1 MYDTP
6 LILKFDDID
15 AGMLL
20 LVGSKAANLGVL
32 TTAGFPVPPG
42 LCVTTEAYRRV
53 TEQAGLEEVLDALAV
68 TAAGE
73 TRALNE
79 LAGQT
84 RELVLS
90 APVPADI
97 ADAVRRSAHGP
108 VAVRSSATAEDLPHA
123 SFAGQQDTYLNVIG
137 ADAVLDAVR
146 RCWASLWSDRAVA
159 YRAANGIDHRAV
171 LAAVVIQEMVQSE
184 VAGVMFTA
192 NPVTG
197 RRREAVIDASPG
209 LGEAVVSG
217 AVNPDHFVVDTAT
230 GRITER
236 RLGDKR
242 LAVRS
247 LPGGGVEHVETGV
260 EGACL
265 TDAQIRALA
274 ELGGRVE
281 DHYGSPQDTEWA
293 VDAGGALWL
302 TQSRPITT
310 LFPIPRHARPAG
322 AGSAV
327 AGAGR
332 RTDRAARLRSGPGG
346 PGGSGGHGGPGSS
359 GPAGG
364 EPDGARIYFSFSVAQ
379 GIYAPIT
386 PMGMS
391 AFRLLSS
398 SAAALLGAPVTD
410 RLDGAPQFA
419 EAAGR
424 MFIDVTGMMR
434 SRVGRVGLPR
444 VLDVME
450 ARSATV
456 LRGLFDDPRFSVTQR
471 SVRPALRRL
480 VKNAIRFRI
489 PARAA
494 QALLKPEKAHR
505 RAERLGVRLRAQLA
519 APADATALERLDH
532 VERIL
537 GTRAVPLL
545 PTVVPGPLAGFAML
559 GLAYRLLGDRARP
572 GELQTVLRGLPHN
585 VTTEMD
591 LALWHLAT
599 RIRTDREA
607 AALLLGTP
615 AAELADRFGD
625 GTLPGVV
632 DRGLKE
638 FLAVYGVRA
647 VAEIDLGVPR
657 WSEDPTHVIGVLANY
672 LRLEDPA
679 LSPDALFA
687 RGAAEAVLMI
697 KSLSA
702 RVGGVRGRIVRFAL
716 SRARAL
722 AGIRELPKFSMV
734 TILAAMR
741 AELMTIGTGLTTSG
755 FLDSPQDIF
764 FLTMEEVRTALTTA
778 PGGSAPGGSTPT
790 SSGESTPAA
799 PEGSTPAASG
809 ESTATSPG
817 GSTPTSSRESTPAA
831 PEGSTP
837 AASGESTPT
846 SSRESTPAAPG
857 GNTPTSS
864 EGSAPATPGEST
876 PAAPGDAATPPYL
889 ATLRVLVSERRE
901 DAARER
907 RRRHLPRVLLSDGTE
922 PEAVA
927 ISAPVD
933 GALTGTPASA
943 GSVTGIARVVLDPVG
958 AHLEPGEILV
968 CPSTDPGW
976 TPLFLTAGGLIMEM
990 GGANSHG
997 AVVARE
1003 YGIPAVVGVARATEH
1018 IVTGQRITLDGTS
1031 GMVITA

>member
-15 AGMLL
+15 AGMLP
-20 LVGSKAANLGVL
+20 LVGGKAANLGVL
-32 TTAGFPVPPG
+32 TTAGLPVPPG

-53 TEQAGLEEVLDALAV
+53 TEQAGLEKVLDALAV
-68 TAAGE
+68 MAAGE

-79 LAGQT
+79 LAGRA
-84 RELVLS
+84 RELVLA

-247 LPGGGVEHVETGV
+247 LPGGGVEHVETGMA
-260 EGACL
+260 GACV

-327 AGAGR
+327 AGE
-332 RTDRAARLRSGPGG
+332 PG
-346 PGGSGGHGGPGSS
+346 
-359 GPAGG
+359 
-364 EPDGARIYFSFSVAQ
+364 GARIYFSFSVAQ

-398 SAAALLGAPVTD
+398 SAAALLGVPVTD

-599 RIRTDREA
+599 RIRADREA
-607 AALLLGTP
+607 ASLLLGTP
-615 AAELADRFGD
+615 AAELADRFGG
-625 GTLPGVV
+625 GTLPDVV

-702 RVGGVRGRIVRFAL
+702 RVGGVRGLIVRFAL

-741 AELMTIGTGLTTSG
+741 AELVTIGTGLTTRG
-755 FLDSPQDIF
+755 LLDSPQDIF

-778 PGGSAPGGSTPT
+778 PGESAPT
-790 SSGESTPAA
+790 
-799 PEGSTPAASG
+799 
-809 ESTATSPG
+809 
-817 GSTPTSSRESTPAA
+817 
-831 PEGSTP
+831 
-837 AASGESTPT
+837 
-846 SSRESTPAAPG
+846 
-857 GNTPTSS
+857 
-864 EGSAPATPGEST
+864 
-876 PAAPGDAATPPYL
+876 APGDAATPYP
-889 ATLRVLVSERRE
+889 ATLRALVSKRRE

-927 ISAPVD
+927 IAAPVD

-943 GSVTGIARVVLDPVG
+943 GSVTGAARVVLDPVG

-976 TPLFLTAGGLIMEM
+976 TPLFLTAGGLVMEM